1 LQGLRLRR
9 IFTAL
14 GLALAAAGLAIAQP
28 PPAPP
33 FAPPTKGE
41 RIVYRHVTLID
52 GGAAQPAMA
61 VITDGPTIEAVV
73 ADSALTPA
81 ILRGA
86 REVELTG
93 HYLMPGL
100 IDAHQHL
107 ATPPDRRAAEA
118 LMRRDLYSGITGA
131 RIMADDLRS
140 IAELARESLTG
151 EIAGP
156 DLYFAALVAGPS
168 FFDDPRT
175 RAISAGWTPGET
187 PWAQSIDAATDLPL
201 AIARARGT
209 GAGALKIY
217 ANLPPDL
224 VRGLTREAHRQGMR
238 VWAHGMVFPTPPA
251 DVIAAGPDV
260 ISHTCYLAY
269 QLSDPRPAS
278 YQDRFPVNYAA
289 FANGDN
295 AVMAG
300 LFAEMRRRNI
310 ILDATLR
317 VYAEGDRRAAPPGG
331 RPYHCNLDLAA
342 RLTDQARRAGV
353 RVSAGTDGR
362 TARAAPWP
370 ALFEEIELLV
380 SRAGFSPGA
389 ALRAATEG
397 SAAAAGQ
404 ADRMGRIA
412 PGMLA
417 NFMVLRSSP
426 LADVRN
432 LRSLFFT
439 VKNGRRFD
447 RNDFRPIARDE
458 IQDDN

>member
-1 LQGLRLRR
+1 MRRL
-9 IFTAL
+9 FTTIGIAL
-14 GLALAAAGLAIAQP
+14 AVIAAAAAAGAQP
-28 PPAPP
+28 PAPPP
-33 FAPPTKGE
+33 FAPPAKGE

-52 GGAAQPAMA
+52 GGAAVSAMA
-61 VITDGPTIEAVV
+61 VITDGPTIEAVIP
-73 ADSALTPA
+73 DPALTPA
-81 ILRGA
+81 MLRGA
-86 REVELTG
+86 REVDATS

-107 ATPPDRRAAEA
+107 ATPPDSRAAQA
-118 LMRRDLYSGITGA
+118 LMRRDLYSGITAA

-140 IAELARESLTG
+140 IAELARASLTG
-151 EIAGP
+151 EIEGP
-156 DLYFAALVAGPS
+156 DLHYAALVAGPS

-187 PWAQSIDAATDLPL
+187 PWAQSIDARTDLPL

-224 VRGLTREAHRQGMR
+224 VRNLTREAHRQGML

-251 DVIAAGPDV
+251 EVIAAGPDV
-260 ISHTCYLAY
+260 ISHSCYLAY

-317 VYAEGDRRAAPPGG
+317 VYAEGDRRTGRPGG

-353 RVSAGTDGR
+353 RISAGTDGR
-362 TARAAPWP
+362 TARDDPWP

-380 SRAGFSPGA
+380 TRAGFSPA
-389 ALRAATEG
+389 EALRAATEG

-404 ADRMGRIA
+404 GERIGRLA
-412 PGMLA
+412 PGMAA
-417 NFMVLRSSP
+417 NFIVLRSSP

-432 LRSLFFT
+432 LRSLRFT

-447 RNDFRPIARDE
+447 RADFRLIAGDE
-458 IQDDN
+458 SQDDD

>member
-1 LQGLRLRR
+1 MRR
-9 IFTAL
+9 FFRTFGI
-14 GLALAAAGLAIAQP
+14 ALAVAATAAGAQP
-28 PPAPP
+28 RPAAP
-33 FAPPTKGE
+33 FAPPATGE
-41 RIVYRHVTLID
+41 RVVYRHVTLID
-52 GGAAQPAMA
+52 GGAEQPAMA

-73 ADSALTPA
+73 PDSTLTPA
-81 ILRGA
+81 VLRGA

-93 HYLMPGL
+93 HYLLAGL
-100 IDAHQHL
+100 IDSHQHL
-107 ATPPDRRAAEA
+107 ATPPDRRAAQA
-118 LMRRDLYSGITGA
+118 LMRRDLYSGITSA

-151 EIAGP
+151 EIEGP
-156 DLYFAALVAGPS
+156 DLHFAAVVAGPS

-187 PWAQSIDAATDLPL
+187 PWAQSIDARTDLPL

-209 GAGALKIY
+209 GTGALKIY

-224 VRGLTREAHRQGMR
+224 VRGLTAEAHRQGMR

-295 AVMAG
+295 AAMAR

-317 VYAEGDRRAAPPGG
+317 VYAEGDRRAARPGG

-353 RVSAGTDGR
+353 RIAAGTDGR
-362 TARAAPWP
+362 TARDDPWP

-380 SRAGFSPGA
+380 SRAGFSPA
-389 ALRAATEG
+389 EALRSATEVN
-397 SAAAAGQ
+397 AAAAGQ
-404 ADRMGRIA
+404 EGRTGRIA
-412 PGMLA
+412 PGLSA
-417 NFMVLRSSP
+417 DFIVLRASP
-426 LADVRN
+426 LIDVRN
-432 LRSLFFT
+432 LRSLRFT
-439 VKNGRRFD
+439 VKNGRRFE
-447 RNDFRPIARDE
+447 RADFRPIGNDE
-458 IQDDN
+458 IRDDD